1 MQTLYEWDFRGSRHG
16 KVDIDSI
23 LERNLKEFGPGLEEK
38 EFSRQLIHGVL
49 EKHDALNELITKAAP
64 EWPLSQIAI
73 VDRNIL
79 RIGLWELI
87 FGNYKEV
94 PPKVAINE
102 AIELAKTF
110 GGEKSGKFINGV
122 VGTVYREM
130 GEPGK
135 DAHAKK
141 GLTAEEI
148 KKLPCDDKVGG
159 VVYRKE
165 KDQFLFALVLD
176 VFGYWTLSK
185 GGIGKDENPSGV
197 VKRELSKELGITHLV
212 VKKELGANEY
222 VAHDPERGPIRKR
235 VAYFLVETTDKV
247 LKLKQSGGLVQAQWL
262 SESELLNIKTYPD
275 IKKIFQAALTV
286 LQQQT

>member
-1 MQTLYEWDFRGSRHG
+1 MASRHLARSIAMQTLYEWDFRGSRHG

-148 KKLPCDDKVGG
+148 KKL
-159 VVYRKE
+159 
-165 KDQFLFALVLD
+165 VLD